1 MTNTDLI
8 WYTYSVQSALF
19 NMKETVKI
27 ETKHTGGEIEI
38 KNIDGNA
45 MEN

>member
-1 MTNTDLI
+1 MTNTDLL
-8 WYTYSVQSALF
+8 WYTYSVQPALL

-27 ETKHTGGEIEI
+27 ETKHISGEIDI
-38 KNIDGNA
+38 KNNDGNV